1 MNNGLHTKRHFS
13 SPNNNPRLH
22 RIHIIYW
29 YEWFQN
35 NADYASDLLPVVWEE
50 LTSEQQEIYV
60 EETTTEINNILEEIR
75 WSQAAAKAMD
85 VLIENVKQEEGAKNG
100 NTD

>member
-1 MNNGLHTKRHFS
+1 MGYSRSDTSALQIMTLGYTVSN
-13 SPNNNPRLH
+13 
-22 RIHIIYW
+22 IIYW

-35 NADYASDLLPVVWEE
+35 NADYASDLLPVLWEE

-60 EETTTEINNILEEIR
+60 EETTTGINNILEEIL

-85 VLIENVKQEEGAKNG
+85 ILIQNVKQDEGAKNG
-100 NTD
+100 NAD

>member
-1 MNNGLHTKRHFS
+1 MGYSRSDTSALQIMTLDYTVSN
-13 SPNNNPRLH
+13 
-22 RIHIIYW
+22 IIYW

-75 WSQAAAKAMD
+75 WSQATAKAMD
-85 VLIENVKQEEGAKNG
+85 VLIENVKQEEGAKND
-100 NTD
+100 NAD

>member
-1 MNNGLHTKRHFS
+1 MGYSRSDTSALQIMTLDYTVSN
-13 SPNNNPRLH
+13 
-22 RIHIIYW
+22 IIYW

-60 EETTTEINNILEEIR
+60 EETTTGINNILEEIL

-85 VLIENVKQEEGAKNG
+85 VLIQNVKQGEGAKNG
-100 NTD
+100 NAD